1 MRTYSEKVLVPV
13 TKPQKENLLKFANQ
27 LQIPVSQLVRAAI
40 NFYLNEKLKKQTDL
54 YEQTN

>member
-27 LQIPVSQLVRAAI
+27 LQIPVSQLVR
-40 NFYLNEKLKKQTDL
+40 EKLKKQTDL
-54 YEQTN
+54 L